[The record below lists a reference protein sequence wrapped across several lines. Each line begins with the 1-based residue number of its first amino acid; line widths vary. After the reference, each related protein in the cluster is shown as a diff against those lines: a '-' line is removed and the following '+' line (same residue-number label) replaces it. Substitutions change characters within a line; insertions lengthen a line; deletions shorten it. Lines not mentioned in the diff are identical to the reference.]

1 VTRRLRVLSSHPRIG
16 RPNDIVREFE
26 GAQAFVDVG
35 FAEWIDDGKPTVVD
49 RSVPVETP
57 DSAPEIEA
65 TVVTRARPAVVTA
78 RRKTG

>member
-1 VTRRLRVLSSHPRIG
+1 VTRRLRVLSSHPHIG

-35 FAEWIDDGKPTVVD
+35 FAEWIDDGRPTVVD
-49 RSVPVETP
+49 RSVPIETP

-65 TVVTRARPAVVTA
+65 TVTRARPPVVTA

>member
-1 VTRRLRVLSSHPRIG
+1 VTRRLRVLSGHPHIG

-26 GAQAFVDVG
+26 NAQAYVDAG
-35 FAEWIDDGKPTVVD
+35 FAEWIDDGRPTVVD
-49 RSVPVETP
+49 RSVPIETP

-65 TVVTRARPAVVTA
+65 TVTRVRPSVVTA